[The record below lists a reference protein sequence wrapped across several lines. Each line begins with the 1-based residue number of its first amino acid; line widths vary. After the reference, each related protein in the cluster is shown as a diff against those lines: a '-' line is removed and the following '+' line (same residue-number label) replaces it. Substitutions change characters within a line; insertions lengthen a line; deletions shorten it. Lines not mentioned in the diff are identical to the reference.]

1 MSEHHHDHP
10 HDHGV
15 SSPEEAVAL
24 LGYMAHH
31 NAHHAE
37 ELEELIDAL
46 PEAARE
52 DVTCAASLM
61 RQAGGLLAQALQK
74 IGE

>member
-1 MSEHHHDHP
+1 
-10 HDHGV
+10 
-15 SSPEEAVAL
+15 
-24 LGYMAHH
+24 MAHH

>member
-1 MSEHHHDHP
+1 MSEHT

-31 NAHHAE
+31 NDHHAE
-37 ELEELIDAL
+37 ELEELIPML

-52 DVTCAASLM
+52 DVTGAAALM
-61 RQAGGLLAQALQK
+61 RQAGCLLAQALQK